1 MADAGILAWDQ
12 KYIHEFWRP
21 VVGIR
26 EHESSMGP
34 EGVGA
39 DSFDPECQV
48 DWLPLGAPLTNKI
61 GRNFTPNFPAYP
73 SGHATF
79 GAAAFHITRLFYG
92 VALKNTGPD
101 KLFDGL
107 SFVSEEHNGINKDN
121 KGAVRPRNVR
131 AFTDGLRQMIVQ
143 NGRSRVWLGVH
154 WMFDAFAVDNNGEP
168 DFTQNIGG
176 GRLGIE
182 IAEDIFDK
190 GTNKKTVNKSNVPP
204 RS

>member
-1 MADAGILAWDQ
+1 VDLGDT
-12 KYIHEFWRP
+12 
-21 VVGIR
+21 
-26 EHESSMGP
+26 
-34 EGVGA
+34 
-39 DSFDPECQV
+39 DPDE
-48 DWLPLGAPLTNKI
+48 
-61 GRNFTPNFPAYP
+61 
-73 SGHATF
+73 
-79 GAAAFHITRLFYG
+79 LFE
-92 VALKNTGPD
+92 
-101 KLFDGL
+101 GL

-131 AFTDGLRQMIVQ
+131 SFTDGLRQMIVQ

-190 GTNKKTVNKSNVPP
+190 GTNKETVNKSNVPP
-204 RS
+204 RP